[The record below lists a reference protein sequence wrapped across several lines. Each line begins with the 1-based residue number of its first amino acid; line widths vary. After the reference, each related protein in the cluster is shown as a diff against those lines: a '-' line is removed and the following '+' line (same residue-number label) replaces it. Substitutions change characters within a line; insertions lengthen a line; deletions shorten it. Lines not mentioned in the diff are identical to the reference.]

1 METVNFGAF
10 IIFVI
15 VTTFTPGPNNITSS
29 SMGILYGYRKTV
41 NYMLGI
47 AAGFF
52 FTMVATGF
60 ISHTLYTIL
69 PTIEGV
75 MRVVGAVYILWLAY
89 KTLQLTYEIESEDS
103 QVLGFGSGL
112 LLQLFNIKVWLYGL
126 TLYSTFLASITGN
139 VFLLL
144 ISAVLLASV
153 AFTST
158 SSWALFGSATKQFL
172 RDIRYQRALN
182 IGLALLL
189 VYNAIELL
197 GILH

>member
-1 METVNFGAF
+1 MDINFGAF

-15 VTTFTPGPNNITSS
+15 VTTFTPGPNNISS
-29 SMGILYGYRKTV
+29 SSLGVIYGYRKTIP
-41 NYMLGI
+41 YILGVTT
-47 AAGFF
+47 GFF
-52 FTMVATGF
+52 LTMFVTGL
-60 ISHTLYTIL
+60 ISRTLYAII
-69 PTIEGV
+69 PSIEGA
-75 MRVVGAVYILWLAY
+75 MRVVGAVYIMWLAY
-89 KTLQLTYEIESEDS
+89 KTLQLTYDIESENS
-103 QVLGFGSGL
+103 QALGFGSGL

-139 VFLLL
+139 IFLLL

-153 AFTST
+153 AFVST

-172 RDIRYQRALN
+172 HHPRYQRALN